1 MILCNLLYYQD
12 GKINGIIFKILIKK
26 SDIVQLISQNTISS
40 LKTLN
45 IRKMEEKFTID
56 QIRDEI
62 IKFKNDPDF
71 QKLENF
77 YYSKSFSEILGVS
90 RREIS
95 HSGFLAW
102 LLSNIESHNLGEF
115 PIKKF
120 LDIILKFSTNKL
132 KDQNSE
138 LYNSFV
144 TEDYEIER
152 LFIKPEFVIK
162 NVGRLDIYIDLTLLM
177 DNKKQ
182 NVKLII
188 ENKVESKENNDQ
200 TNNYFNHFN
209 TLKKNEEII
218 IYIYLTPISTL
229 ELIELTEAECICKE
243 FIQINYQSIVDYLIE
258 PALNQNISDRTKNI
272 LTEYLK
278 SLSQPSIDDEIDGH
292 KQELIMALGNEERK
306 LLSSFWNKNQKL
318 ILASLYAIS
327 SDPEQEKDTRDRI
340 REALDSLSSDKDR
353 STYNIKYKGEIFTR
367 NFKKSD
373 IGLQTINL
381 LNSKGLIDDHIIEY
395 LKEDRSCS
403 FYLIKKKEDFTETE
417 IKYRKYKTNDSPE
430 LIYKGEEFYVA
441 RNWGI
446 GNVDKLI
453 NKFTDKFPGLEYETN

>member
-1 MILCNLLYYQD
+1 MIEN
-12 GKINGIIFKILIKK
+12 
-26 SDIVQLISQNTISS
+26 
-40 LKTLN
+40 
-45 IRKMEEKFTID
+45 FTID

-102 LLSNIESHNLGEF
+102 LLGNLESHNLGEF

-120 LDIILKFSTNKL
+120 LDIILKFSNDKL
-132 KDQNSE
+132 KSRHSD
-138 LYNSFV
+138 LFNSFV
-144 TEDYEIER
+144 TEDYLIER
-152 LFIKPEFVIK
+152 LFVKPEYSIK
-162 NVGRLDIYIDLTLLM
+162 NVGRLDIYIELTLLISG
-177 DNKKQ
+177 KTKSI
-182 NVKLII
+182 KLII
-188 ENKVESKENNDQ
+188 ENKVESRENNDQ
-200 TNNYFNHFN
+200 TNSYFNFFN
-209 TLKKNEEII
+209 PSENDDNII
-218 IYIYLTPISTL
+218 IYVYLTPISTL
-229 ELIELTEAECICKE
+229 ELIELTEPECNCKE

-258 PALNQNISDRTKNI
+258 PALNQNISTRTQNI

-278 SLSQPSIDDEIDGH
+278 SLSQPSIDEEADGH
-292 KQELIMALGNEERK
+292 KKELIMALGNEERK
-306 LLSSFWNKNQKL
+306 LLSSFWEKNQKL

-327 SDPEQEKDTRDRI
+327 SDPEQEKDTRDSI

-353 STYNIKYKGEIFTR
+353 STYNIKYNGEVFSR

-381 LNSKGLIDDHIIEY
+381 LKAHGLIDDNIIKY
-395 LKEDRSCS
+395 LKKDKSCS
-403 FYLIKKKEDFTETE
+403 FLLLKKKEDFTETE
-417 IKYRKYKTNDSPE
+417 IKYRKYKIN
-430 LIYKGEEFYVA
+430 GEEFYVA

-446 GNVDKLI
+446 GNIHKLI
-453 NKFTDKFPGLEYETN
+453 NKFTEKITGLEYETN

>member
-1 MILCNLLYYQD
+1 MTDN
-12 GKINGIIFKILIKK
+12 
-26 SDIVQLISQNTISS
+26 
-40 LKTLN
+40 
-45 IRKMEEKFTID
+45 FTID

-102 LLSNIESHNLGEF
+102 LLGNLESHNLGEF

-120 LDIILKFSTNKL
+120 LDIILKFSNDKL
-132 KDQNSE
+132 KSKHSD
-138 LYNSFV
+138 LFNSFV
-144 TEDYEIER
+144 TEDYLIER
-152 LFIKPEFVIK
+152 LFIKSEYAIK
-162 NVGRLDIYIDLTLLM
+162 NVGRLDIYIELTLLIAGKTK
-177 DNKKQ
+177 NI
-182 NVKLII
+182 KLVI
-188 ENKVESKENNDQ
+188 ENKVESRENNDQ
-200 TNNYFNHFN
+200 TNSYFNFFN
-209 TLKKNEEII
+209 PTENDDNIV
-218 IYIYLTPISTL
+218 IYVYLTPISTL
-229 ELIELTEAECICKE
+229 ELIELTEPECNCKA

-258 PALNQNISDRTKNI
+258 PALNQNISTRTQNI

-278 SLSQPSIDDEIDGH
+278 SLSQPSIDEEADGH

-306 LLSSFWNKNQKL
+306 LLSSFWEKNQKL

-327 SDPEQEKDTRDRI
+327 SDPEQEKDTRDSI

-353 STYNIKYKGEIFTR
+353 STYNIKYNGVVFKR

-381 LNSKGLIDDHIIEY
+381 LKANGLIDHDIVNY
-395 LKEDRSCS
+395 LKEDKSCS
-403 FYLIKKKEDFTETE
+403 FLLLKKKEDFTETE
-417 IKYRKYKTNDSPE
+417 IKYRKYKTNESPE
-430 LIYKGEEFYVA
+430 LIFNGEEFYVA

-446 GNVDKLI
+446 GNIHKLI
-453 NKFTDKFPGLEYETN
+453 NKFTEKFPGLEYETN

>member
-1 MILCNLLYYQD
+1 MTDN
-12 GKINGIIFKILIKK
+12 
-26 SDIVQLISQNTISS
+26 
-40 LKTLN
+40 
-45 IRKMEEKFTID
+45 FTID

-102 LLSNIESHNLGEF
+102 LLGNLESHNLGEF

-120 LDIILKFSTNKL
+120 LDIILKFSNDKL
-132 KDQNSE
+132 KSKHSD
-138 LYNSFV
+138 LFNSFV
-144 TEDYEIER
+144 TEDYLIER
-152 LFIKPEFVIK
+152 LFIKSEYAIK
-162 NVGRLDIYIDLTLLM
+162 NVGRLDIYIELTLLIAGKTK
-177 DNKKQ
+177 NI
-182 NVKLII
+182 KLVI
-188 ENKVESKENNDQ
+188 ENKVESRENNDQ
-200 TNNYFNHFN
+200 TNSYFNFFN
-209 TLKKNEEII
+209 PTENDDNIV
-218 IYIYLTPISTL
+218 IYVYLTPISTL
-229 ELIELTEAECICKE
+229 ELIELTEPECNCKT

-258 PALNQNISDRTKNI
+258 PALNQNISTRTQNI

-278 SLSQPSIDDEIDGH
+278 SLSQPSIDEEADGH

-306 LLSSFWNKNQKL
+306 LLSSFWEKNQKL

-327 SDPEQEKDTRDRI
+327 SDPEQEKDTRDSI

-353 STYNIKYKGEIFTR
+353 STYNIKYNGAVFKR

-373 IGLQTINL
+373 IGLQTIKL
-381 LNSKGLIDDHIIEY
+381 LNAKGLIDQNIINY
-395 LKEDRSCS
+395 LKEDKSCS
-403 FYLIKKKEDFTETE
+403 FLLLKKKEDFTETE
-417 IKYRKYKTNDSPE
+417 IKYRKYKTNDAPE
-430 LIYKGEEFYVA
+430 LIFNGEEFYVA

-446 GNVDKLI
+446 GNIHKLI

>member
-1 MILCNLLYYQD
+1 MTDN
-12 GKINGIIFKILIKK
+12 
-26 SDIVQLISQNTISS
+26 
-40 LKTLN
+40 
-45 IRKMEEKFTID
+45 FTID

-102 LLSNIESHNLGEF
+102 LLGNLESHNLGEF

-120 LDIILKFSTNKL
+120 LDIILKFSNDKL
-132 KDQNSE
+132 KTKHSD
-138 LYNSFV
+138 LFNSFV
-144 TEDYEIER
+144 TEDYLIER
-152 LFIKPEFVIK
+152 LFIKSEYAIK
-162 NVGRLDIYIDLTLLM
+162 NVGRLDIYIELTLLIAGKTE
-177 DNKKQ
+177 NI
-182 NVKLII
+182 KLVI
-188 ENKVESKENNDQ
+188 ENKVESRENNDQ
-200 TNNYFNHFN
+200 TNSYFNFFN
-209 TLKKNEEII
+209 PTENDDNIV
-218 IYIYLTPISTL
+218 IYVYLTPISTL
-229 ELIELTEAECICKE
+229 ELIELTEPECNCKR

-258 PALNQNISDRTKNI
+258 PALNQNISTRTQNI
-272 LTEYLK
+272 LTEYLR
-278 SLSQPSIDDEIDGH
+278 SLSQPSIDEEADGH

-306 LLSSFWNKNQKL
+306 LLSSFWEKNQKL

-327 SDPEQEKDTRDRI
+327 SDPEQEKDTRDSI
-340 REALDSLSSDKDR
+340 REALDSLASDKDR
-353 STYNIKYKGEIFTR
+353 STYNIKYDGAAFKR

-381 LNSKGLIDDHIIEY
+381 LNAKGLIDQNIINY
-395 LKEDRSCS
+395 LKEDKSCS
-403 FYLIKKKEDFTETE
+403 FLLLKKKKDFTETE
-417 IKYRKYKTNDSPE
+417 IKYRKYKTNDAPE
-430 LIYKGEEFYVA
+430 LIFNGEEFYVA

-446 GNVDKLI
+446 GNIHKLI

>member
-1 MILCNLLYYQD
+1 MTDN
-12 GKINGIIFKILIKK
+12 
-26 SDIVQLISQNTISS
+26 
-40 LKTLN
+40 
-45 IRKMEEKFTID
+45 FTID

-102 LLSNIESHNLGEF
+102 LLGNLESHNLGEF

-120 LDIILKFSTNKL
+120 LDIILKFSNDKL
-132 KDQNSE
+132 KTKHSD
-138 LYNSFV
+138 LFNSFV
-144 TEDYEIER
+144 TEDYLIER
-152 LFIKPEFVIK
+152 LFIKPEYAIK
-162 NVGRLDIYIDLTLLM
+162 NVGRLDIYIELTLLIAGKTK
-177 DNKKQ
+177 NI
-182 NVKLII
+182 KLVI
-188 ENKVESKENNDQ
+188 ENKVESRENNDQ
-200 TNNYFNHFN
+200 TNSYFNFFN
-209 TLKKNEEII
+209 PTENDDNIV
-218 IYIYLTPISTL
+218 IYVYLTPISTL
-229 ELIELTEAECICKE
+229 ELIELTEPECNCKA

-258 PALNQNISDRTKNI
+258 PALNQNISSRTQNI

-278 SLSQPSIDDEIDGH
+278 SLSQPSIDEEADGH

-318 ILASLYAIS
+318 ILAALYAIS
-327 SDPEQEKDTRDRI
+327 SDPEQEKDTRDNI

-353 STYNIKYKGEIFTR
+353 STFNIKYNGQYFAK

-373 IGLQTINL
+373 IGLETIKL
-381 LNSKGLIDDHIIEY
+381 LNANNLIDGNIVSY
-395 LKEDRSCS
+395 LKEDKSCS
-403 FYLIKKKEDFTETE
+403 FLLLKKQGEFTDTE
-417 IKYRKYKTNDSPE
+417 IKYRKYKTNDAPE
-430 LIYKGEEFYVA
+430 LTYNGEGFYVA

-446 GNVDKLI
+446 NNIDKFI
-453 NKFTDKFPGLEYETN
+453 KKFTEKFQGLEYERN

>member
-1 MILCNLLYYQD
+1 MTDN
-12 GKINGIIFKILIKK
+12 
-26 SDIVQLISQNTISS
+26 
-40 LKTLN
+40 
-45 IRKMEEKFTID
+45 FTID

-102 LLSNIESHNLGEF
+102 LLGNLESHNLGEF

-120 LDIILKFSTNKL
+120 LDIILKFSNDKL
-132 KDQNSE
+132 KSKHSD
-138 LYNSFV
+138 LFNSFV
-144 TEDYEIER
+144 TEDYLIER
-152 LFIKPEFVIK
+152 LFIKSEYAIK
-162 NVGRLDIYIDLTLLM
+162 NVGRLDIYIELTLLIAGKTK
-177 DNKKQ
+177 NI
-182 NVKLII
+182 KLVI
-188 ENKVESKENNDQ
+188 ENKVESRENNDQ
-200 TNNYFNHFN
+200 TNSYFNFFN
-209 TLKKNEEII
+209 PTENDDNIV
-218 IYIYLTPISTL
+218 IYVYLTPISTL
-229 ELIELTEAECICKE
+229 ELIELTEPECNCKA

-258 PALNQNISDRTKNI
+258 PALNQNISTRTQNI

-278 SLSQPSIDDEIDGH
+278 SLSQPSIDEEADGH

-306 LLSSFWNKNQKL
+306 LLSSFWEKNQKL

-327 SDPEQEKDTRDRI
+327 SDPEQEKDTRDSI

-353 STYNIKYKGEIFTR
+353 STYNIKYNGVVFKR

-381 LNSKGLIDDHIIEY
+381 LKANGLIDHDIVNY
-395 LKEDRSCS
+395 LKEDKSCS
-403 FYLIKKKEDFTETE
+403 FLLLKKKEDFTETE
-417 IKYRKYKTNDSPE
+417 IKYRKYKTNDAPE
-430 LIYKGEEFYVA
+430 LIFNGEEFYVA

-446 GNVDKLI
+446 GNIHKLI

>member
-1 MILCNLLYYQD
+1 MTDN
-12 GKINGIIFKILIKK
+12 
-26 SDIVQLISQNTISS
+26 
-40 LKTLN
+40 
-45 IRKMEEKFTID
+45 FTID

-102 LLSNIESHNLGEF
+102 LLGNLESHNLGEF

-120 LDIILKFSTNKL
+120 LDIILKFSNDTL
-132 KDQNSE
+132 KTKHSD
-138 LYNSFV
+138 LFNSFV
-144 TEDYEIER
+144 TEDYLIER
-152 LFIKPEFVIK
+152 LFIKSEYAIK
-162 NVGRLDIYIDLTLLM
+162 NVGRLDIYIELTLLIAGKTK
-177 DNKKQ
+177 NI
-182 NVKLII
+182 KLVI
-188 ENKVESKENNDQ
+188 ENKVESRENNDQ
-200 TNNYFNHFN
+200 TNSYFNFFN
-209 TLKKNEEII
+209 PTENDDNIV
-218 IYIYLTPISTL
+218 IYVYLTPISTL
-229 ELIELTEAECICKE
+229 ELIELTEPECNCKA

-258 PALNQNISDRTKNI
+258 PALNQNISTRTQNI

-278 SLSQPSIDDEIDGH
+278 SLSQPSIDEEADGH

-306 LLSSFWNKNQKL
+306 LLSSFWEKNQKL

-327 SDPEQEKDTRDRI
+327 SDPEQEKDTRDSI

-353 STYNIKYKGEIFTR
+353 STYNIKYNGAVFKR

-381 LNSKGLIDDHIIEY
+381 LNAKGLIDQNILNY
-395 LKEDRSCS
+395 LKEDKSCS
-403 FYLIKKKEDFTETE
+403 FLLLKKKEDFTETE
-417 IKYRKYKTNDSPE
+417 IKYRKYKTNDAPE
-430 LIYKGEEFYVA
+430 LIYNGEEFYVA

-446 GNVDKLI
+446 GNIHKLI

>member
-1 MILCNLLYYQD
+1 MTDN
-12 GKINGIIFKILIKK
+12 
-26 SDIVQLISQNTISS
+26 
-40 LKTLN
+40 
-45 IRKMEEKFTID
+45 FTID

-102 LLSNIESHNLGEF
+102 LLGNLESHNLGEF

-120 LDIILKFSTNKL
+120 LDIILKFSNDKL
-132 KDQNSE
+132 KTKHSD
-138 LYNSFV
+138 LFNSFV
-144 TEDYEIER
+144 TEDYLIER
-152 LFIKPEFVIK
+152 LFIKSEYAIK
-162 NVGRLDIYIDLTLLM
+162 NVGRLDIYIELTLLIAGKTK
-177 DNKKQ
+177 NI
-182 NVKLII
+182 KLVI
-188 ENKVESKENNDQ
+188 ENKVESRENNDQ
-200 TNNYFNHFN
+200 TNSYFNFFN
-209 TLKKNEEII
+209 PTENDDNIV
-218 IYIYLTPISTL
+218 IYVYLTPISTL
-229 ELIELTEAECICKE
+229 ELIELTEPECNCKA

-258 PALNQNISDRTKNI
+258 PALNQNISTRTQNI

-278 SLSQPSIDDEIDGH
+278 SLSQPSIDEEADGH

-306 LLSSFWNKNQKL
+306 LLSSFWEKNQKL

-327 SDPEQEKDTRDRI
+327 SDPEQEKDTRDSI

-353 STYNIKYKGEIFTR
+353 STYNIKYDGSAFKR

-381 LNSKGLIDDHIIEY
+381 LNAKGLIDQNIINY
-395 LKEDRSCS
+395 LKEDKSCS
-403 FYLIKKKEDFTETE
+403 FLLLKKKEDFTETE
-417 IKYRKYKTNDSPE
+417 IKYRKYKTNDAPE
-430 LIYKGEEFYVA
+430 LIFNGEEFYVA

-446 GNVDKLI
+446 GNIHKLI

>member
-1 MILCNLLYYQD
+1 MTDN
-12 GKINGIIFKILIKK
+12 
-26 SDIVQLISQNTISS
+26 
-40 LKTLN
+40 
-45 IRKMEEKFTID
+45 FTID

-102 LLSNIESHNLGEF
+102 LLGNLESHNLGEF

-120 LDIILKFSTNKL
+120 LDIILKFSNDKL
-132 KDQNSE
+132 KTKHSD
-138 LYNSFV
+138 LFNSFV
-144 TEDYEIER
+144 TEDYLIER
-152 LFIKPEFVIK
+152 LFIKSEYAIK
-162 NVGRLDIYIDLTLLM
+162 NVGRLDIYIELTLLIAGKTK
-177 DNKKQ
+177 NI
-182 NVKLII
+182 KLVI
-188 ENKVESKENNDQ
+188 ENKVESRENNDQ
-200 TNNYFNHFN
+200 TNSYFNFFN
-209 TLKKNEEII
+209 PTEKDDNIV
-218 IYIYLTPISTL
+218 IYVYLTPISTL
-229 ELIELTEAECICKE
+229 ELIELTEAECNCKE

-258 PALNQNISDRTKNI
+258 PALNQNISTRTQNI

-278 SLSQPSIDDEIDGH
+278 SLSQPSIDEEADGH

-306 LLSSFWNKNQKL
+306 LLSSFWEKNQKL

-327 SDPEQEKDTRDRI
+327 SDPEQEKDTRDNI

-353 STYNIKYKGEIFTR
+353 STYNIKYNGVVFKR

-381 LNSKGLIDDHIIEY
+381 LSSKGLIDHNIINY
-395 LKEDRSCS
+395 LKEDKSCS
-403 FYLIKKKEDFTETE
+403 FLLLKKKEDFTETE
-417 IKYRKYKTNDSPE
+417 IKYRKYKTNDAPE
-430 LIYKGEEFYVA
+430 LTYNGEEFYVA

-446 GNVDKLI
+446 GNIHKLI

>member
-1 MILCNLLYYQD
+1 MTDN
-12 GKINGIIFKILIKK
+12 
-26 SDIVQLISQNTISS
+26 
-40 LKTLN
+40 
-45 IRKMEEKFTID
+45 FTID

-102 LLSNIESHNLGEF
+102 LLGNLESHNLGEF

-120 LDIILKFSTNKL
+120 LDIILKFSNDKL
-132 KDQNSE
+132 KTKHSD
-138 LYNSFV
+138 LFNSFV
-144 TEDYEIER
+144 TEDYLIER
-152 LFIKPEFVIK
+152 LFIKSEYAIK
-162 NVGRLDIYIDLTLLM
+162 NVGRLDIYIELTLLIAGKTK
-177 DNKKQ
+177 NI
-182 NVKLII
+182 KLVI
-188 ENKVESKENNDQ
+188 ENKVESRENNDQ
-200 TNNYFNHFN
+200 TNSYFNFFN
-209 TLKKNEEII
+209 PTENDDNIV
-218 IYIYLTPISTL
+218 IYVYLTPISTL
-229 ELIELTEAECICKE
+229 ELIELTEAECNCKE

-258 PALNQNISDRTKNI
+258 PALNQNISIRTQNI

-278 SLSQPSIDDEIDGH
+278 SLSQPSIDEEADGH

-306 LLSSFWNKNQKL
+306 LLSSFWEKNQKL

-327 SDPEQEKDTRDRI
+327 SDPEQEKDTRDNI
-340 REALDSLSSDKDR
+340 RAALDSLSSDKDR
-353 STYNIKYKGEIFTR
+353 STYNIKYNGVVFKR

-381 LNSKGLIDDHIIEY
+381 LSSKGLIDHNIINY
-395 LKEDRSCS
+395 LKEDKSCS
-403 FYLIKKKEDFTETE
+403 FLLLKKKEDFTETE
-417 IKYRKYKTNDSPE
+417 IKYRKYKTNDAPE
-430 LIYKGEEFYVA
+430 LIYNGEEFYVA

-446 GNVDKLI
+446 GNIHKLI
-453 NKFTDKFPGLEYETN
+453 NKFTAKFPGLEYETN

>member
-1 MILCNLLYYQD
+1 MKDN
-12 GKINGIIFKILIKK
+12 
-26 SDIVQLISQNTISS
+26 
-40 LKTLN
+40 
-45 IRKMEEKFTID
+45 FTID

-102 LLSNIESHNLGEF
+102 LLGNLESHNLGEF

-120 LDIILKFSTNKL
+120 LDIILKFSNDKL
-132 KDQNSE
+132 KTKHSD
-138 LYNSFV
+138 LFNSFV
-144 TEDYEIER
+144 TEDYLIER
-152 LFIKPEFVIK
+152 LFIKSEYAIK
-162 NVGRLDIYIDLTLLM
+162 NVGRLDIYIELTLLIAGKTK
-177 DNKKQ
+177 NI
-182 NVKLII
+182 KLVI
-188 ENKVESKENNDQ
+188 ENKVESRENNDQ
-200 TNNYFNHFN
+200 TNSYFNFFN
-209 TLKKNEEII
+209 PTENDDNIV
-218 IYIYLTPISTL
+218 IYVYLTPISTL
-229 ELIELTEAECICKE
+229 ELIELTEPECNCKA

-258 PALNQNISDRTKNI
+258 PALNQNISTRTQNI

-278 SLSQPSIDDEIDGH
+278 SLSQPSIDEEADGH

-306 LLSSFWNKNQKL
+306 LLSSFWEKNQKL

-327 SDPEQEKDTRDRI
+327 SDPEQEKDTRDSI

-353 STYNIKYKGEIFTR
+353 STYNIKYNGAVFKR

-381 LNSKGLIDDHIIEY
+381 LNAKGLIDHNILNY
-395 LKEDRSCS
+395 LKEDKSCS
-403 FYLIKKKEDFTETE
+403 FLLLKKKEDFTETE
-417 IKYRKYKTNDSPE
+417 IKYRKYKTNDAPE
-430 LIYKGEEFYVA
+430 LIFNGEEFYVA

-446 GNVDKLI
+446 GNIHKLI

>member
-1 MILCNLLYYQD
+1 MTDN
-12 GKINGIIFKILIKK
+12 
-26 SDIVQLISQNTISS
+26 
-40 LKTLN
+40 
-45 IRKMEEKFTID
+45 FTID

-102 LLSNIESHNLGEF
+102 LLGNLESHNLGEF

-120 LDIILKFSTNKL
+120 LDIILKFSNDKL
-132 KDQNSE
+132 KSKHTD
-138 LYNSFV
+138 LFNSFV
-144 TEDYEIER
+144 TEDYLIER
-152 LFIKPEFVIK
+152 LFIKSEYAIK
-162 NVGRLDIYIDLTLLM
+162 NVGRLDIYIELTLLIAGQTK
-177 DNKKQ
+177 NI
-182 NVKLII
+182 KLVI
-188 ENKVESKENNDQ
+188 ENKVESRENNDQ
-200 TNNYFNHFN
+200 TNSYFNFFN
-209 TLKKNEEII
+209 PTENDDNIV
-218 IYIYLTPISTL
+218 IYVYLTPISTL
-229 ELIELTEAECICKE
+229 ELIELTEPECNCKA

-258 PALNQNISDRTKNI
+258 PALNQNISTRTQNI

-278 SLSQPSIDDEIDGH
+278 SLSQPSIDEEADGH

-306 LLSSFWNKNQKL
+306 LLSSFWEKNQKL

-327 SDPEQEKDTRDRI
+327 SDPEQEKDTRDSI

-353 STYNIKYKGEIFTR
+353 STYNIKYNGAVFKR

-381 LNSKGLIDDHIIEY
+381 LNANGLIDQNIINY
-395 LKEDRSCS
+395 LKEDKSCS
-403 FYLIKKKEDFTETE
+403 FLLLKKKEDFTETE
-417 IKYRKYKTNDSPE
+417 IKYRKYKTNDAPE
-430 LIYKGEEFYVA
+430 LIFNGEEFYVA

-446 GNVDKLI
+446 GNIHKLI

>member
-1 MILCNLLYYQD
+1 MTDN
-12 GKINGIIFKILIKK
+12 
-26 SDIVQLISQNTISS
+26 
-40 LKTLN
+40 
-45 IRKMEEKFTID
+45 FTID

-95 HSGFLAW
+95 HSGFFAW
-102 LLSNIESHNLGEF
+102 LLGNLESHNLGEF

-120 LDIILKFSTNKL
+120 LDIILKFSNDKL
-132 KDQNSE
+132 KSKHSD
-138 LYNSFV
+138 LFNSFV
-144 TEDYEIER
+144 TEDYSIER
-152 LFIKPEFVIK
+152 LFIKSEYAIK
-162 NVGRLDIYIDLTLLM
+162 NVGRLDIYIELTLLIAGKTK
-177 DNKKQ
+177 NI
-182 NVKLII
+182 KLVI
-188 ENKVESKENNDQ
+188 ENKVESRENNDQ
-200 TNNYFNHFN
+200 TNSYYNFFNPTEN
-209 TLKKNEEII
+209 DDNIV
-218 IYIYLTPISTL
+218 IYVYLTPISTL
-229 ELIELTEAECICKE
+229 ELIELTEPECNCKA

-258 PALNQNISDRTKNI
+258 PALNQNISSRTQNI

-278 SLSQPSIDDEIDGH
+278 SLSQPSIDEEADGH

-306 LLSSFWNKNQKL
+306 LLSSFWEKNQKL

-327 SDPEQEKDTRDRI
+327 SDPEQEKDTRDSI
-340 REALDSLSSDKDR
+340 RKALDSLSSDKDR
-353 STYNIKYKGEIFTR
+353 STYNIKYNGAVFKR

-381 LNSKGLIDDHIIEY
+381 LNTKGLIDQNSINY
-395 LKEDRSCS
+395 LKEDKSCS
-403 FYLIKKKEDFTETE
+403 FLLLKKKEDFTETE
-417 IKYRKYKTNDSPE
+417 IKYRKYKTNDAPE
-430 LIYKGEEFYVA
+430 LIFNGEEFYVA

-446 GNVDKLI
+446 GNIHKLI